1 MPDGLV
7 FESHDVGKRMI
18 DSFGRGEFLIAHPN
32 LIDPNF
38 RHAVVL
44 LCDHDEEGS
53 FGLTV
58 NDPLPISL
66 SDAFPSAEEL
76 ARSHRRLFR
85 GGPVG
90 GEQLMVLHRCEE
102 IPSAIP
108 ICENVF
114 LGGDPDLLRE
124 YLCSGAGED
133 DEYRVFAGYSGWG
146 KCQLDTEVEQGSW
159 ILCPA
164 RSHFVFAAS
173 ADEVWAEVLRSLGG
187 QFALLAADPNLN

>member
-1 MPDGLV
+1 MT
-7 FESHDVGKRMI
+7 I
-18 DSFGRGEFLIAHPN
+18 SFGRGELLIAHPH

-38 RHAVVL
+38 RHSVVL

-66 SDAFPSAEEL
+66 SEAFPESDDLSSSEC
-76 ARSHRRLFR
+76 RLYR

-90 GEQLMVLHRCEE
+90 SDQLMVLHRCEE
-102 IPSAIP
+102 IPGAIP
-108 ICENVF
+108 ICDDVF
-114 LGGDPDLLRE
+114 LGGDPDLLKA

-133 DEYRVFAGYSGWG
+133 NEYRVYAGYSGWG
-146 KCQLDTEVEQGSW
+146 KQQLQQEIDQGSW

-164 RSHFVFAAS
+164 RMHFVFHTAPEA
-173 ADEVWAEVLRSLGG
+173 VWADVLRSLGG
-187 QFALLAADPNLN
+187 QFTLLAADPNLN